1 MTWQQFASTRL
12 MKGITPEVAAARGAA
27 AKATAA
33 PKANRKLAQT
43 PPAAWDWRALG
54 KVPAARN
61 QGGCGSCWAFA
72 AVAALESKALIDG
85 TSFSGDLSE
94 QQMVSGWGWVT
105 LGGGL
110 GMGHWDCLA
119 AAAAP
124 PHAVQRWAIALPC
137 DHNPRLHMACQLTP
151 SPPIH
156 RPCRW
161 TASTL
166 PSATAVPA
174 ATAATRATC

>member
-72 AVAALESKALIDG
+72 AVAALESKALING
-85 TSFSGDLSE
+85 TKFSGDLSE
-94 QQMVSGWGWVT
+94 QQMVR
-105 LGGGL
+105 GGAGQGRAGL
-110 GMGHWDCLA
+110 GLEGS
-119 AAAAP
+119 
-124 PHAVQRWAIALPC
+124 R
-137 DHNPRLHMACQLTP
+137 
-151 SPPIH
+151 
-156 RPCRW
+156 
-161 TASTL
+161 
-166 PSATAVPA
+166 TAVACA
-174 ATAATRATC
+174 AIMPHSTVCTRLQLLPLACAQPVT